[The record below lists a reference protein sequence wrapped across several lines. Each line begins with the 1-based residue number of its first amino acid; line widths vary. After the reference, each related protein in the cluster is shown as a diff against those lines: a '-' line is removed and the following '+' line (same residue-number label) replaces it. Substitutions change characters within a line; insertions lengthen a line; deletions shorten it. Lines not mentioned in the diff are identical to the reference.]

1 MPPRRVN
8 AAGGTVLDRFFL
20 REGGFELFLPVYEN
34 ALIIKLAAIQTVIPI
49 KVGSRAAA
57 TVHLMLPVSF
67 FTVIRV
73 VEQGQ

>member
-1 MPPRRVN
+1 MRR
-8 AAGGTVLDRFFL
+8 GGTVWIVFFSV
-20 REGGFELFLPVYEN
+20 GCGFELFLPVYEN